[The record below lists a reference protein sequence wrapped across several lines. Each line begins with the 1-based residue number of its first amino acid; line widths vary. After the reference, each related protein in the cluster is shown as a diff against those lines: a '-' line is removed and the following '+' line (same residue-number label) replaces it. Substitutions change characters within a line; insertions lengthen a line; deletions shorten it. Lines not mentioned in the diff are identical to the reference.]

1 VQINHRQP
9 TEQGGE
15 VDRDSWT
22 SGRALVDAHEWLHRH
37 GARASDGVTDQPAPR
52 SSERPVDG
60 TLGLSSSRH
69 PPESSEPAD
78 DDINADVESVARAIA
93 LHKLTARARTRQELD
108 QALRA
113 KSVPQGV
120 IDALLDRFQEA
131 GLVDDASFAENWV
144 SSRQRRRHFSRR
156 LLRRELEAKGVEQ
169 SHIDNALDR
178 VDRDAELTSA
188 RDLAERKHAAMNG
201 LSREVQYRRLAGMLS
216 RRGFDTAITTQVL
229 ADVLG
234 E

>member
-1 VQINHRQP
+1 MQINHRQP

-78 DDINADVESVARAIA
+78 DDINADVESVAHAIA

-178 VDRDAELTSA
+178 VDRDAEFTSA

-234 E
+234 D